1 MKEVPNLNY
10 INQLAKDDEVLRK
23 RLLMV
28 LINEFPT
35 EVQNYENQCLLSD
48 LLKMAEC
55 VHKLKHKIGILG
67 LENAYHMTAL
77 FEEQLKNGS
86 MELQG
91 NFEIVLKNID
101 SFLKELQTE

>member
-10 INQLAKDDEVLRK
+10 INQLAKHDAVLK
-23 RLLMV
+23 NRLIMV

-35 EVQNYENQCLLSD
+35 EVQNYETQALQSD
-48 LLKMAEC
+48 LLKMSEC

-67 LENAYHMTAL
+67 LENAYHMAAT
-77 FEEQLKNGS
+77 FEEQLKNGTA
-86 MELQG
+86 ELQV
-91 NFEIVLKNID
+91 NFENVLKNIG

>member
-10 INQLAKDDEVLRK
+10 INQLAKDDEALRN

-28 LINEFPT
+28 MINEFPT
-35 EVQNYENQCLLSD
+35 EVQNYETQCLQSN

-86 MELQG
+86 TELQV